1 MPLSVEETTVCMIN
15 TEEGIKE
22 LINELK
28 KYNAISVAVIQ
39 HSYRAYLG
47 YCSVLMVLNT
57 ISYLFL

>member
-22 LINELK
+22 LITELK

-39 HSYRAYLG
+39 HSYRSYLG